1 MLGEFGCQI
10 TYRSTTLILKS
21 VENADSRT
29 CVLLLYGDVRG
40 NILLS
45 AGWCF
50 ISRSKIM
57 FSVMLSTP
65 EGSSER
71 RRDFKPRSRLG
82 RIASAGNVLVSCL
95 KVVGCHAV
103 NCIGIVRAGLC
114 QVPSVFVL
122 LFVCKRVLHMTN
134 GEGESKQYACFG
146 PYWFTSC

>member
-10 TYRSTTLILKS
+10 TYRSTTLMLKS

-50 ISRSKIM
+50 ISRSKIV
-57 FSVMLSTP
+57 FSVMISTP
-65 EGSSER
+65 EGSSQR

-114 QVPSVFVL
+114 QVL
-122 LFVCKRVLHMTN
+122 ACLFCCLFAK
-134 GEGESKQYACFG
+134 ECFI
-146 PYWFTSC
+146 